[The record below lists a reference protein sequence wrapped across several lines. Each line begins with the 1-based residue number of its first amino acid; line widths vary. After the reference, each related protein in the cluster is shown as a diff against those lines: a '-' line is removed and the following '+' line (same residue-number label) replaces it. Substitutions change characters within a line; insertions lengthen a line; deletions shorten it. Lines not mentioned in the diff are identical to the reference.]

1 MEPHRNRPKS
11 DGEAGARGTEYKLDS
26 FIEATSEFSE
36 DIGTDWKEACRRTS
50 ICSWHGQFDLL
61 E

>member
-1 MEPHRNRPKS
+1 MEIGPKVMVRQEQ
-11 DGEAGARGTEYKLDS
+11 GEQNIKLDS

>member
-1 MEPHRNRPKS
+1 MEIGPKVMVRQEQ
-11 DGEAGARGTEYKLDS
+11 GEQNIKLDS

-36 DIGTDWKEACRRTS
+36 DIGTDWKVACRRTS